1 MFERYCR
8 DLKPVNCNC
17 CSKTPERLRQC
28 SACKVTKY
36 CDVNCQRNHW
46 RTHKK
51 QCKELGDR
59 KERFACMAENDLE
72 NRSDASGMFIFGVRL
87 GSGDCGHIDHE
98 LTCKLY
104 EAAAQVET
112 PIAGGHPN
120 AMLHLALHYERG
132 LGVEQSYER
141 AYDLYKSVVDH
152 PFPGE
157 ETTKHALLAL
167 SRFHE
172 HGLGGVVKDSE
183 LKAKYFAFSQS
194 NPERV
199 EEIHDLEDW
208 WTNRGGKSII
218 MSHME
223 AAAVSDVNSD

>member
-1 MFERYCR
+1 MGEGPSESHLSLHTCW
-8 DLKPVNCNC
+8 V
-17 CSKTPERLRQC
+17 
-28 SACKVTKY
+28 AC
-36 CDVNCQRNHW
+36 
-46 RTHKK
+46 
-51 QCKELGDR
+51 LP
-59 KERFACMAENDLE
+59 ENDLE
-72 NRSDASGMFIFGVRL
+72 NRSDASGMFILGVRL

-199 EEIHDLEDW
+199 EEIRDLEDW

-223 AAAVSDVNSD
+223 AAVSDVNSD